1 MTKHN
6 SVIAS
11 LTTKVQHHCGL
22 DDRSASSLNRH
33 CEPVT
38 GVAIPPM
45 PLSPRNDRRV
55 AERSRSTLQ
64 KIKNIHR
71 ETIMITQLTK
81 QEIADRLES
90 RKIRPSLQRMA
101 VYDFLLKN
109 PVHPSADDIYS
120 SLSPSIPTLSKTTV
134 YNTLKQFADAGLV
147 TTITIEDGE
156 LRFDADTSDHIHFK
170 CTECGKIFDI
180 YENIEIDNDILPK
193 GFRLTKS
200 QMNLWGTCREC
211 QPNR

>member
-1 MTKHN
+1 
-6 SVIAS
+6 
-11 LTTKVQHHCGL
+11 
-22 DDRSASSLNRH
+22 
-33 CEPVT
+33 
-38 GVAIPPM
+38 
-45 PLSPRNDRRV
+45 
-55 AERSRSTLQ
+55 
-64 KIKNIHR
+64 
-71 ETIMITQLTK
+71 MITQLTK